1 MVAAREPGDVH
12 TQFFDAFNARDLD
25 ALVSL
30 HEADAVL
37 VTPQGVTVT
46 GIEAIKEGL
55 VAGLATKRAFKHES
69 QQVHQTGDIA
79 VLDTRSTIT
88 DTADDGTVTTRSSS
102 SIEIVRRQADGTWQ
116 YVIDLP
122 GR

>member
-1 MVAAREPGDVH
+1 MAAREPWDVH

-25 ALVSL
+25 TLVSL
-30 HEADAVL
+30 HEPDAVL

-46 GIEAIKEGL
+46 GIEAIKKGL
-55 VAGLATKRAFKHES
+55 VAGLAAKRIFKHES
-69 QQVHQTGDIA
+69 QEVYQTGDIA
-79 VLDTRSTIT
+79 VLDTRSTIV
-88 DTADDGTVTTRSSS
+88 DTAADGTVTTRSST

-116 YVIDLP
+116 FVIDLP